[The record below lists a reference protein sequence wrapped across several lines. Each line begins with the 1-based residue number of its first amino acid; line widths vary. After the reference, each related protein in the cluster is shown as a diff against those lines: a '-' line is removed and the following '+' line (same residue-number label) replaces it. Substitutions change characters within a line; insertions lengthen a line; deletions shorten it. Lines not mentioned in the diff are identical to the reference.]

1 MEEAGGSGWSADASG
16 QFATHSQAARALT
29 GTPTTGNGLPGAQ
42 GPTPQAPQGSTPHLP
57 VCAAH
62 SEQSFAVHLFSGPS
76 SRADSFAA
84 HCKQLGFGCRDF
96 DTINGEMQNLACDLT
111 WQRVRAV
118 LQEPGCVGAVMGP
131 PCNTFSHARTVAPGP
146 PPLRTVEHLYGLP
159 GLTPSQK
166 EQVRTANLLAARSA
180 EAATLL
186 HGLGKGFVIENP
198 ERWSAQSPSIWAL
211 DEMQRVAALP
221 GVRMLHFDQCT
232 VGAPARKPT
241 TLMYYRLDLRRL
253 QARCNHPVREW
264 TNPDGST
271 HRGAHP
277 RTVQRQ
283 ENGQWAT
290 KALAAYPAQL
300 NRILAEALGQGAT
313 ASN

>member
-1 MEEAGGSGWSADASG
+1 
-16 QFATHSQAARALT
+16 
-29 GTPTTGNGLPGAQ
+29 
-42 GPTPQAPQGSTPHLP
+42 
-57 VCAAH
+57 
-62 SEQSFAVHLFSGPS
+62 
-76 SRADSFAA
+76 
-84 HCKQLGFGCRDF
+84 
-96 DTINGEMQNLACDLT
+96 
-111 WQRVRAV
+111 
-118 LQEPGCVGAVMGP
+118 MGP

-146 PPLRTVEHLYGLP
+146 PPLRTAEHLYGLP
-159 GLTPSQK
+159 GLTPAQK

-186 HGLGKGFVIENP
+186 HRLGKSFIIENL
-198 ERWSAQSPSIWAL
+198 ERWSPQSPSIWAL
-211 DEMQRVAALP
+211 EEMQKVAALP
-221 GVRMLHFDQCT
+221 GVRTLHFDQCM

-241 TLMYYRLDLRRL
+241 TLLYYRLDLRRL

-283 ENGQWAT
+283 VNGQWAT

-300 NRILAEALGQGAT
+300 NKILAEALGQGAT
-313 ASN
+313 AGN